1 MSSVLPK
8 RDARAG
14 EAADAKGATPM
25 MAQYLEVKAKHPE
38 FLLFYRM
45 GDFFELFFDDAVQ
58 ASRALGIQLTKRG
71 KHGGEDIPMCGVPV
85 VRADE
90 YLQKLI
96 RAGFRVAVAEQLED
110 PELAKK
116 RGPKAVVRRDVVRLV
131 TPGTLTEDALLVSGA
146 NNFLTAVAKAG
157 KGAGTRYYLASLDI
171 STGEF
176 LLGETAAADL
186 EGELMRLRPAEIL
199 VPEDELQDEALKRA
213 AGAAG
218 APLSP
223 LARACFGKGKGE
235 RALKEAFEV
244 AALDGLGF
252 FTEGDLA
259 ASGALLHYVSLTQMG
274 ERPALRPPKREAAAA
289 LMLIDAAT
297 RASLELVRPK
307 NEGAPTVFSAI
318 DRTVTAA
325 GARELMSRLVSPS
338 ADVDLINRRLDAV
351 SALIDDWALRERIRQ
366 TLKTTPDISRALSRL
381 KLKRGGPRDLGALRD
396 GLGAA
401 ESLSTMLA
409 GAAALPPELEGIARA
424 LSSLR
429 GEGKTPSPQPS
440 PQGEREKKPQ
450 PSPQGDREKKAQPSL
465 PPESELWRP
474 FSPRGEGQ
482 DEGELRTA
490 QASADFHGSLAEELS
505 AALGESLPYFARDGG
520 FIAPAYDEA
529 LDRLRELASG
539 TKVVLAKLQASYAA
553 QTGLKSLKIQYNQLF
568 GYFVEAGAGS
578 AAILLSEPHS
588 AVFRHKQTLANA
600 VRFTTDEL
608 SALESRILNATGE
621 ALARE
626 LALFEALSRAVLA
639 AGDAVAAAAEALAA
653 LDCTAALA
661 ELAQAQSYVRPRVDA
676 SRCFLVESGR
686 HPAVEQALA
695 REGGAFIGNDCKL
708 DGSGERAPGFLVV
721 TGPNMAG
728 KSTFLRQNALIAVI
742 AQAGSFVPAAS
753 AHIGVADRLFARIGA
768 ADDLARGR
776 STFMVEM
783 TETAAILNQA
793 TGRSLVI
800 LDEIGRGTATFDGL
814 SIAWAVLEHLHD
826 AIGCRG
832 LVATHYHELTRLA
845 ESLQR
850 AANVRMAVTEW
861 KDTLVF
867 LHAVEPGAAHRSYG
881 VQAARL
887 AGVPKPVLAR
897 AKQVLAQL
905 ENGAGPHGPL
915 TLPTDMPLFSVPG
928 NAACEDASPH
938 PVLEKLAALDADSL
952 SPREA
957 LDALYA
963 LKAAL

>member
-1 MSSVLPK
+1 MSSPSLK
-8 RDARAG
+8 RKERAAEPAG
-14 EAADAKGATPM
+14 AANATPM
-25 MAQYLEVKAKHPE
+25 MAQYLEVKAKHPD

-58 ASRALGIQLTKRG
+58 ASGALGIQLTKRG
-71 KHGGEDIPMCGVPV
+71 KHAGEDIAMCGVPV
-85 VRADE
+85 SRADE

-96 RAGFRVAVAEQLED
+96 RKGFRVAVAEQLED
-110 PELAKK
+110 PEAAKR

-157 KGAGTRYYLASLDI
+157 KAAPRYHLASLDI

-176 LLGETAAADL
+176 LLSETSAADL
-186 EGELMRLRPAEIL
+186 EGELMRLRPAEVL
-199 VPEDELQDEALKRA
+199 LPEDELGDAAIKRA
-213 AGAAG
+213 SEAAG

-223 LARACFGKGKGE
+223 LSRARFTKAAGE
-235 RALKEAFEV
+235 RELKEAFEV

-259 ASGALLHYVSLTQMG
+259 AMGALLHYVNLTQMG
-274 ERPALRPPKREAAAA
+274 ERPAMRAPKREAPGA

-325 GARELMSRLVSPS
+325 GARELMNRLVSPS
-338 ADVDLINRRLDAV
+338 ADVELINQRLDAV
-351 SALIDDWALRERIRQ
+351 SAFIDDWGTRERIRRV
-366 TLKTTPDISRALSRL
+366 LKSTPDMSRALSRL
-381 KLKRGGPRDLGALRD
+381 KLKRGGPRDLGGLRD
-396 GLGAA
+396 GLIAA
-401 ESLSTMLA
+401 EHTSEMLA
-409 GAAALPPELEGIARA
+409 GAATLPPELKDIARA
-424 LSSLR
+424 LASLSGPAR
-429 GEGKTPSPQPS
+429 SEGPLTP
-440 PQGEREKKPQ
+440 
-450 PSPQGDREKKAQPSL
+450 AL
-465 PPESELWRP
+465 
-474 FSPRGEGQ
+474 SPRGEGVGRGLAVSVEANSGVPSPLGEKDRMRGSSGPAPR
-482 DEGELRTA
+482 DEECI
-490 QASADFHGSLAEELS
+490 SLAEKLRS
-505 AALGESLPYFARDGG
+505 ALGDNLPYFTRDGG
-520 FIAPAYDEA
+520 FIAAGYDPS
-529 LDRLRELASG
+529 LDELRQLATD
-539 TKVVLAKLQASYAA
+539 TKVVLAKLQAAYAA
-553 QTGLKSLKIQYNQLF
+553 QTGIKSLKIQYNQVF
-568 GYFVEAGAGS
+568 GYFVEVSPGT
-578 AAILLSEPHS
+578 AAALQAEPHS
-588 AVFRHKQTLANA
+588 ATFRHKQTLANA

-608 SALESRILNATGE
+608 SALESRILNATSE

-626 LALFEALSRAVLA
+626 LALFEELAGAVLA
-639 AGDAVAAAAEALAA
+639 AEEAIANAAAALAA

-661 ELAQAQSYVRPRVDA
+661 ELAQAQNYVRPHVDD
-676 SRCFLVESGR
+676 SRCFLIEGGR

-695 REGGAFIGNDCKL
+695 REGGVFIGNDCKL
-708 DGSGERAPGFLVV
+708 DGAGERAAGFLVV

-728 KSTFLRQNALIAVI
+728 KSTYLRQNALLAVL
-742 AQAGSFVPAAS
+742 AQAGSFVPAVS

-793 TGRSLVI
+793 TRRSFVI

-826 AIGCRG
+826 VIFCRG

-845 ESLQR
+845 DDLPR

-861 KDTLVF
+861 KDTIVF
-867 LHAVEPGAAHRSYG
+867 LHAVETGPANRSYG

-915 TLPTDMPLFSVPG
+915 TLPTDMPLFCAP
-928 NAACEDASPH
+928 AKTQLEDAAPH
-938 PVLEKLAALDADSL
+938 PVLEKLSALDTDSL

-957 LDALYA
+957 LDILYK

>member
-1 MSSVLPK
+1 MSSPSLK
-8 RDARAG
+8 RGARAG
-14 EAADAKGATPM
+14 EAAGAANATPM
-25 MAQYLEVKAKHPE
+25 MAQYLEVKAKHPD

-58 ASRALGIQLTKRG
+58 ASGALGIQLTKRG
-71 KHGGEDIPMCGVPV
+71 RHAGEDIPMCGVPV
-85 VRADE
+85 SRADE

-96 RAGFRVAVAEQLED
+96 RKGFRVAVAEQLED
-110 PELAKK
+110 PDAAKR
-116 RGPKAVVRRDVVRLV
+116 RGPKAVVRRGVVRLV

-146 NNFLTAVAKAG
+146 NNFLTAIAKAG
-157 KGAGTRYYLASLDI
+157 KGAAPRYHLASVDI

-176 LLGETAAADL
+176 LLSETAAADL

-199 VPEDELQDEALKRA
+199 IPEGELQDPAIKRASEA
-213 AGAAG
+213 AGASPS
-218 APLSP
+218 PLSG
-223 LARACFGKGKGE
+223 ACFTKAKGE
-235 RALKEAFEV
+235 RELKEAFEV

-259 ASGALLHYVSLTQMG
+259 AAGALLHYVNLTQMG
-274 ERPALRPPKREAAAA
+274 ARPALRAPKREVTGG

-325 GARELMSRLVSPS
+325 GARELMNRLVSPS
-338 ADVDLINRRLDAV
+338 ADAGLIGRRLDAV
-351 SALIDDWALRERIRQ
+351 SVFIDGWALRERVRKV
-366 TLKTTPDISRALSRL
+366 LKSAPDMSRALSRL
-381 KLKRGGPRDLGALRD
+381 KLKRGGPRDLGGLRD
-396 GLGAA
+396 GLLVA
-401 ESLSTMLA
+401 ESLGAMLVS
-409 GAAALPPELEGIARA
+409 AAALPEELVDLAA
-424 LSSLR
+424 AFASV
-429 GEGKTPSPQPS
+429 PQP
-440 PQGEREKKPQ
+440 
-450 PSPQGDREKKAQPSL
+450 
-465 PPESELWRP
+465 
-474 FSPRGEGQ
+474 
-482 DEGELRTA
+482 
-490 QASADFHGSLAEELS
+490 LAESLT
-505 AALGESLPYFARDGG
+505 AALGENLPYYTRDGG
-520 FIAPAYDEA
+520 FIAAGYDPA
-529 LDRLRELASG
+529 LDELRQLATG
-539 TKVVLAKLQASYAA
+539 TKLVLAKLQAAYAA
-553 QTGLKSLKIQYNQLF
+553 QTGIKTLRIQYNQVF
-568 GYFVEAGAGS
+568 GYFVEVSPGT
-578 AAILLSEPHS
+578 AATLQAEPHT
-588 AVFRHKQTLANA
+588 AIFRHKQTLANA
-600 VRFTTDEL
+600 VRFTTEEL

-626 LALFEALSRAVLA
+626 LALFEELAGAVLSAGEAIANAA
-639 AGDAVAAAAEALAA
+639 AGLAA

-661 ELAQAQSYVRPRVDA
+661 ELAQAQNYVRPQVDE
-676 SRCFLVESGR
+676 SSLFLIEGGR
-686 HPAVEQALA
+686 HPAVEQALS

-708 DGSGERAPGFLVV
+708 DGSGERAAGFLTV

-728 KSTFLRQNALIAVI
+728 KSTYLRQNALIAVL

-768 ADDLARGR
+768 ADDLSRGR

-793 TGRSLVI
+793 TRRSFVI

-826 AIGCRG
+826 VIFCRG

-845 ESLQR
+845 ESLPR

-861 KDTLVF
+861 KDSIVF

-915 TLPTDMPLFSVPG
+915 TLPTDMPLFSAPAQ
-928 NAACEDASPH
+928 NATEDAAPH

-957 LDALYA
+957 LEILYKLKGAL
-963 LKAAL
+963 

>member
-1 MSSVLPK
+1 MSAPSLK
-8 RDARAG
+8 QKERAAEPAG
-14 EAADAKGATPM
+14 AANATPM
-25 MAQYLEVKAKHPE
+25 MAQYLEVKAKHPD

-58 ASRALGIQLTKRG
+58 ASGALGIQLTKRG
-71 KHGGEDIPMCGVPV
+71 KHAGEDIAMCGVPV
-85 VRADE
+85 SRADE

-96 RAGFRVAVAEQLED
+96 RKGFRVAVAEQLED

-116 RGPKAVVRRDVVRLV
+116 RGPRAVVRRDVVRLV

-157 KGAGTRYYLASLDI
+157 KAVPRYHLASLDI

-176 LLGETAAADL
+176 LVSETAAADL
-186 EGELMRLRPAEIL
+186 EGELLRLRPAEVL
-199 VPEDELQDEALKRA
+199 LPEDELGDAAIKRA
-213 AGAAG
+213 SEAAG

-223 LARACFGKGKGE
+223 LSRARFTKASGE
-235 RALKEAFEV
+235 RELKEAFEV

-252 FTEGDLA
+252 FTEDDLA
-259 ASGALLHYVSLTQMG
+259 AIGALLHYVNLTQMG
-274 ERPALRPPKREAAAA
+274 ERPALRAPKREAPGA

-338 ADVDLINRRLDAV
+338 ADVELINRRLDAV
-351 SALIDDWALRERIRQ
+351 AAFIDDWATRERIRRV
-366 TLKTTPDISRALSRL
+366 LKSTPDMSRALSRL
-381 KLKRGGPRDLGALRD
+381 KLKRGGPRDLGGLRD
-396 GLGAA
+396 GLLAA
-401 ESLSTMLA
+401 EHISEMLA
-409 GAAALPPELEGIARA
+409 TATTLPPELKEIAQA
-424 LSSLR
+424 LASLSGPAR
-429 GEGKTPSPQPS
+429 SEDPLTP
-440 PQGEREKKPQ
+440 
-450 PSPQGDREKKAQPSL
+450 AL
-465 PPESELWRP
+465 
-474 FSPRGEGQ
+474 SPRGEGVGCGLSLRRE
-482 DEGELRTA
+482 DNSSVLSPLGERDRVRGSSTSAQKDAPANFPDRATLTDRLR
-490 QASADFHGSLAEELS
+490 
-505 AALGESLPYFARDGG
+505 AALGDNLPYFTRDGG
-520 FIAPAYDEA
+520 FIAAGYDAA
-529 LDRLRELASG
+529 LDELRQLAAG
-539 TKVVLAKLQASYAA
+539 TKVVLAKLQAAYAA
-553 QTGLKSLKIQYNQLF
+553 QTGIKTLKIQYNQVF
-568 GYFVEAGAGS
+568 GYFVEVSPGT
-578 AAILLSEPHS
+578 AAALQAEPH
-588 AVFRHKQTLANA
+588 AAMFRHRQTLANA

-608 SALESRILNATGE
+608 SALESRILNATSE

-626 LALFEALSRAVLA
+626 LALFDALVGAVLA
-639 AGDAVAAAAEALAA
+639 AEEAIANAAAALAA

-661 ELAQAQSYVRPRVDA
+661 ELAQAQNYVRPHVDG
-676 SRCFLVESGR
+676 SRCFLVEGGR

-695 REGGAFIGNDCKL
+695 REGCAFIGNACKL
-708 DGSGERAPGFLVV
+708 DGSGERAPGFLTV

-728 KSTFLRQNALIAVI
+728 KSTYLRQNALIAVL

-793 TGRSLVI
+793 TRRSFVI

-826 AIGCRG
+826 VIFCRG

-845 ESLQR
+845 DDLPR

-861 KDTLVF
+861 KDSIVF
-867 LHAVEPGAAHRSYG
+867 LHAVESGPANRSYG

-905 ENGAGPHGPL
+905 EKGAGPHGPL
-915 TLPTDMPLFSVPG
+915 TLPTDMPLFCAPAKSEAEV
-928 NAACEDASPH
+928 AAPH
-938 PVLEKLAALDADSL
+938 PVLEQLAALDTDNL

-957 LDALYA
+957 LEILYK
-963 LKAAL
+963 LKKEL

>member
-1 MSSVLPK
+1 MSSSALK
-8 RDARAG
+8 RKDREG
-14 EAADAKGATPM
+14 EAAANATPM
-25 MAQYLEVKAKHPE
+25 MAQYLEVKAKHPD

-58 ASRALGIQLTKRG
+58 ASGALGIQLTKRG
-71 KHGGEDIPMCGVPV
+71 KHAGEDIPMCGVPV
-85 VRADE
+85 ARSDE

-96 RAGFRVAVAEQLED
+96 RKGFRVAVAEQLED
-110 PELAKK
+110 PEAARR

-131 TPGTLTEDALLVSGA
+131 TPGTLTEDALLISGA
-146 NNFLTAVAKAG
+146 NNFLTAIAKAG
-157 KGAGTRYYLASLDI
+157 KGAAPRYHLASLDI

-176 LLGETAAADL
+176 LLSETAAADL

-199 VPEDELQDEALKRA
+199 IPEGELHDPAIKRASEA
-213 AGAAG
+213 AGASPS
-218 APLSP
+218 PLS
-223 LARACFGKGKGE
+223 AACFTKAKGE
-235 RALKEAFEV
+235 RELKEAFEV
-244 AALDGLGF
+244 GALDGLGF

-259 ASGALLHYVSLTQMG
+259 AAGALLHYVNLTQMG
-274 ERPALRPPKREAAAA
+274 GRPALRAPKREVPGG

-318 DRTVTAA
+318 DRTVTAS
-325 GARELMSRLVSPS
+325 GARELMHRLVSPS
-338 ADVDLINRRLDAV
+338 ADVEIINRRLDAV
-351 SALIDDWALRERIRQ
+351 AVFIDDWGLRERVRKA
-366 TLKTTPDISRALSRL
+366 LKSAPDMSRALSRL
-381 KLKRGGPRDLGALRD
+381 KLRRGGPRDLGGLRD
-396 GLGAA
+396 GLLAA
-401 ESLSTMLA
+401 ESLSALLA
-409 GAAALPPELEGIARA
+409 SAAALPDELLHLAAA
-424 LSSLR
+424 LAQVPQRLSESL
-429 GEGKTPSPQPS
+429 T
-440 PQGEREKKPQ
+440 
-450 PSPQGDREKKAQPSL
+450 
-465 PPESELWRP
+465 
-474 FSPRGEGQ
+474 
-482 DEGELRTA
+482 
-490 QASADFHGSLAEELS
+490 
-505 AALGESLPYFARDGG
+505 AALGENLPYFTRDGG
-520 FIAPAYDEA
+520 FVAPGYDTA
-529 LDRLRELASG
+529 LDELRQLATG
-539 TKVVLAKLQASYAA
+539 TKLVLAKLQAAYAA
-553 QTGLKSLKIQYNQLF
+553 QTGIKTLRVQYNQVF
-568 GYFVEAGAGS
+568 GYFVEVSPGTAATLQAEPH
-578 AAILLSEPHS
+578 AAI
-588 AVFRHKQTLANA
+588 FRHKQTLANA
-600 VRFTTDEL
+600 VRFTTEEL
-608 SALESRILNATGE
+608 SALESRILNATSE

-626 LALFEALSRAVLA
+626 LALFEELAGAVLSAGEAIANAA
-639 AGDAVAAAAEALAA
+639 AGLAA

-661 ELAQAQSYVRPRVDA
+661 ELAQAQNYVRPQVDE
-676 SRCFLVESGR
+676 SRLFLIGGGR

-695 REGGAFIGNDCKL
+695 REGGVFIGNDCKL
-708 DGSGERAPGFLVV
+708 DGSGERAPGFLTV

-728 KSTFLRQNALIAVI
+728 KSTYLRQNALIAVL

-753 AHIGVADRLFARIGA
+753 AHIGVIDRLFARIGA

-793 TGRSLVI
+793 ARRSFVI

-826 AIGCRG
+826 VILCRG

-845 ESLQR
+845 ESLPR

-861 KDTLVF
+861 KDSIVF

-915 TLPTDMPLFSVPG
+915 TLPTDMPLFSAP
-928 NAACEDASPH
+928 AQSATEDAAPH

-957 LDALYA
+957 LEMLYKLKSAL
-963 LKAAL
+963 

>member
-1 MSSVLPK
+1 MSSPSLK
-8 RDARAG
+8 RKERAAEPAG
-14 EAADAKGATPM
+14 AANATPM
-25 MAQYLEVKAKHPE
+25 MAQYLEVKAKHPD

-58 ASRALGIQLTKRG
+58 ASGAFGIQLTKRG
-71 KHGGEDIPMCGVPV
+71 KHAGEDIAMCGVPV
-85 VRADE
+85 SRADE

-96 RAGFRVAVAEQLED
+96 RKGFRVAVAEQLED
-110 PELAKK
+110 PEAAKR

-157 KGAGTRYYLASLDI
+157 KAAPRYHLASLDI

-176 LLGETAAADL
+176 LLSETSAADL
-186 EGELMRLRPAEIL
+186 EGELLRLRPAEVL
-199 VPEDELQDEALKRA
+199 LPEDELGDAAIKRA
-213 AGAAG
+213 SEAAG

-223 LARACFGKGKGE
+223 LSRARFTKANGE
-235 RALKEAFEV
+235 RELKEAFEV

-259 ASGALLHYVSLTQMG
+259 AMGALLHYVNLTQMG
-274 ERPALRPPKREAAAA
+274 ERPAMRAPKREAPGA

-325 GARELMSRLVSPS
+325 GARELMNRLVSPS
-338 ADVDLINRRLDAV
+338 ADVELINRRLDAV
-351 SALIDDWALRERIRQ
+351 SAFIDDWGTRERIRRV
-366 TLKTTPDISRALSRL
+366 LKCTPDMSRALSRL
-381 KLKRGGPRDLGALRD
+381 KLKRGGPRDLGGLRD
-396 GLGAA
+396 GLIAA
-401 ESLSTMLA
+401 EGLSEMLA
-409 GAAALPPELEGIARA
+409 SAAALPEELKEIAQA
-424 LSSLR
+424 LASLSGPARSEDPLTPVPSPAR
-429 GEGKTPSPQPS
+429 GEGDAFAAGTPGPPLPS
-440 PQGEREKKPQ
+440 RERAGVRGA
-450 PSPQGDREKKAQPSL
+450 SGSAQK
-465 PPESELWRP
+465 
-474 FSPRGEGQ
+474 
-482 DEGELRTA
+482 D
-490 QASADFHGSLAEELS
+490 ASAGFRDRATLAERLRS
-505 AALGESLPYFARDGG
+505 ALGDNLPYFTRDGG
-520 FIAPAYDEA
+520 FIACGYDPA
-529 LDRLRELASG
+529 LDELRQLATD
-539 TKVVLAKLQASYAA
+539 TKVVLAKLQAAYAA
-553 QTGLKSLKIQYNQLF
+553 QTGIKSLKIQYNQVF
-568 GYFVEAGAGS
+568 GYFVEVSPGT
-578 AAILLSEPHS
+578 AAALQAEPHS
-588 AVFRHKQTLANA
+588 ATFRHKQTLANA

-608 SALESRILNATGE
+608 SALESRILNATSE

-626 LALFEALSRAVLA
+626 LALFEELAGAVLA
-639 AGDAVAAAAEALAA
+639 AEEAIANAAAALAA

-661 ELAQAQSYVRPRVDA
+661 ELAQAQNYVRPHVDD
-676 SRCFLVESGR
+676 SRCFLIEGGR

-695 REGGAFIGNDCKL
+695 REGGVFIGNDCKL
-708 DGSGERAPGFLVV
+708 DGAGERAAGFLVV

-728 KSTFLRQNALIAVI
+728 KSTYLRQNALLAVL
-742 AQAGSFVPAAS
+742 AQAGSFVPAVS

-793 TGRSLVI
+793 TRRSFVI

-826 AIGCRG
+826 VIFCRG

-845 ESLQR
+845 DDLPR

-861 KDTLVF
+861 KDTIVF
-867 LHAVEPGAAHRSYG
+867 LHAVETGPANRSYG

-915 TLPTDMPLFSVPG
+915 TLPTDMPLFCAP
-928 NAACEDASPH
+928 AKHQPEDAAPH
-938 PVLEKLAALDADSL
+938 PVLEQLAALDTDSL

-957 LDALYA
+957 LDILYS

>member
-1 MSSVLPK
+1 
-8 RDARAG
+8 
-14 EAADAKGATPM
+14 M
-25 MAQYLEVKAKHPE
+25 MTQYLEVKAKHPE
-38 FLLFYRM
+38 FMLFYRM

-96 RAGFRVAVAEQLED
+96 RKGFRVAVAEQLED

-131 TPGTLTEDALLVSGA
+131 TPGTLTEDALLAAGA
-146 NNFLTAVAKAG
+146 NNYLTAIARAG
-157 KGAGTRYYLASLDI
+157 KGAASRYHLASLDI

-176 LLGETAAADL
+176 LLGESTAADL

-199 VPEDELQDEALKRA
+199 VAEDELQDDALKH
-213 AGAAG
+213 AGEGAG

-223 LARACFGKGKGE
+223 LSRACFTKARGE

-259 ASGALLHYVSLTQMG
+259 AAGALLHYVNLTQMG
-274 ERPALRPPKREAAAA
+274 ERPALRAPKREAAGA

-297 RASLELVRPK
+297 RASLELVRPRS
-307 NEGAPTVFSAI
+307 EGAPTVFSAI

-338 ADVDLINRRLDAV
+338 ADVDLINSRLDAV
-351 SALIDDWALRERIRQ
+351 SALIDDWALRERVRLV
-366 TLKTTPDISRALSRL
+366 LKNTPDISRALSRL

-396 GLGAA
+396 GLAA
-401 ESLSTMLA
+401 ADGMSEMLA
-409 GAAALPPELEGIARA
+409 SAAVLPPELVDIGRA
-424 LSSLR
+424 MSSL
-429 GEGKTPSPQPS
+429 PSPQPS
-440 PQGEREKKPQ
+440 PA
-450 PSPQGDREKKAQPSL
+450 S
-465 PPESELWRP
+465 
-474 FSPRGEGQ
+474 GEGASLAGYESLAG
-482 DEGELRTA
+482 EGHEEGGLRTA
-490 QASADFHGSLAEELS
+490 QNSPDGQRPTLMQELS
-505 AALGESLPYFARDGG
+505 AALGESLPYFTRDGG
-520 FIAPAYDEA
+520 FVAPGFDAE
-529 LDRLRELASG
+529 LDGLRELAAG

-553 QTGLKSLKIQYNQLF
+553 QTGVKALKIQYNQLF
-568 GYFVEAGAGS
+568 GYFVEVSPGS
-578 AAILLSEPHS
+578 AAALQSEPHS
-588 AVFRHKQTLANA
+588 ARFRHKQTLANA

-608 SALESRILNATGE
+608 SALESRILNATSE

-626 LALFEALSRAVLA
+626 LVLFEKLAAAVLA
-639 AGDAVAAAAEALAA
+639 AEGGIAAAAAALAA

-661 ELAQAQSYVRPRVDA
+661 ELAQTQNYVRPRVDK
-676 SRCFLVESGR
+676 SRCFIVESGR

-708 DGSGERAPGFLVV
+708 DGAGECAPGFLVV

-728 KSTFLRQNALIAVI
+728 KSTYLRQTALIAVL

-800 LDEIGRGTATFDGL
+800 LDEIGRGTSTFDGL

-845 ESLQR
+845 EDLPR
-850 AANVRMAVTEW
+850 ADNVRMAVTEW
-861 KDTLVF
+861 KDTIVF

-887 AGVPKPVLAR
+887 AGVPKPVLTRAR
-897 AKQVLAQL
+897 QVLAQL

-915 TLPTDMPLFSVPG
+915 TLPTDMPLFSAP
-928 NAACEDASPH
+928 AKAETEETPPH
-938 PVLEKLAALDADSL
+938 PVLQKLAAIDADSL
-952 SPREA
+952 SPRDA
-957 LDALYA
+957 LEALYA
-963 LKAAL
+963 LKSAL

>member
-1 MSSVLPK
+1 M
-8 RDARAG
+8 
-14 EAADAKGATPM
+14 AADAKAATPM
-25 MAQYLEVKAKHPE
+25 MAQYLEIKAKHPD

-45 GDFFELFFDDAVQ
+45 GDFFELFFGDAVK
-58 ASRALGIQLTKRG
+58 AAGALGIQLTKRG
-71 KHGGEDIPMCGVPV
+71 KHAGEDIPMCGVPV
-85 VRADE
+85 ARADE

-96 RAGFRVAVAEQLED
+96 RKGFRVAVAEQLED

-146 NNFLTAVAKAG
+146 NNFLTAIAKAG
-157 KGAGTRYYLASLDI
+157 KGASPRYHLASLDI

-176 LLGETAAADL
+176 LLGETAGPDL

-199 VPEDELQDEALKRA
+199 VPEDELSDQAIKRAGEA
-213 AGAAG
+213 AGAS
-218 APLSP
+218 LSP
-223 LARACFGKGKGE
+223 LPRVCFTKAKGE

-259 ASGALLHYVSLTQMG
+259 AAGALLDYVNLTQMG
-274 ERPALRPPKREAAAA
+274 ERPALRAPKREAPGA
-289 LMLIDAAT
+289 LLLIDAAT
-297 RASLELVRPK
+297 RASLELMRPK

-338 ADVDLINRRLDAV
+338 ADVELINRRLDAV
-351 SALIDDWALRERIRQ
+351 QAFIDDWATRERIRKV
-366 TLKTTPDISRALSRL
+366 LKSAPDMSRALSRL
-381 KLKRGGPRDLGALRD
+381 KLKRGGPRDLGGLRD
-396 GLGAA
+396 GLLAA
-401 ESLSTMLA
+401 ESISEMLA
-409 GAAALPPELEGIARA
+409 TAAALPEELKDIAQALASLSGPSRSEDPLTPA
-424 LSSLR
+424 LSREGTGVR
-429 GEGKTPSPQPS
+429 GPSTPSQ
-440 PQGEREKKPQ
+440 
-450 PSPQGDREKKAQPSL
+450 
-465 PPESELWRP
+465 
-474 FSPRGEGQ
+474 Q
-482 DEGELRTA
+482 D
-490 QASADFHGSLAEELS
+490 ASAASLHNATLAERLR
-505 AALGESLPYFARDGG
+505 AALGDNLPYFTRDGG
-520 FIAPAYDEA
+520 FIAAGYDA
-529 LDRLRELASG
+529 GLDGLRQLATD
-539 TKVVLAKLQASYAA
+539 TKVVLAKLQAAYAA
-553 QTGLKSLKIQYNQLF
+553 QTGVKTLKIQYNQVF
-568 GYFVEAGAGS
+568 GYFVEVSPSTATVLQAQ
-578 AAILLSEPHS
+578 PHA

-626 LALFEALSRAVLA
+626 LLLFDKLTAAVLA
-639 AGDAVAAAAEALAA
+639 AEDAISGAAAALAA

-661 ELAQAQSYVRPRVDA
+661 ELAAAQNYVRPRVDE
-676 SRCFLVESGR
+676 SCCFLVEGGR

-695 REGGAFIGNDCKL
+695 REGGAFIGNACKL
-708 DGSGERAPGFLVV
+708 DGAGERAPGFLVV

-728 KSTFLRQNALIAVI
+728 KSTYLRQNALIAVL
-742 AQAGSFVPAAS
+742 AQAGSFVPATS

-793 TGRSLVI
+793 SRRSLVI

-826 AIGCRG
+826 AVCCRG

-845 ESLQR
+845 EDLPR
-850 AANVRMAVTEW
+850 AGNVRMAVTEW
-861 KDTLVF
+861 KDTIVF
-867 LHAVEPGAAHRSYG
+867 LHAVEAGAAHRSYG

-897 AKQVLAQL
+897 ARQVLAQL
-905 ENGAGPHGPL
+905 ENGQGPHGPL
-915 TLPTDMPLFSVPG
+915 TLPTDMPLFS
-928 NAACEDASPH
+928 AAPQSGEEAAPH